1 MTREVGVGGFEGVA
15 PFAVRR
21 VSAEEEEE
29 ALTPDGA
36 GGSVATVGLAIATAV
51 IVPVAVP
58 VGAEGKLVVV
68 DVVVLTL
75 AVVAVFGVE
84 RSSDDVR
91 SLPLPLIDWSSLI
104 STITPCRGRVAVG
117 ASATGSGRG
126 CSCSPPLAL

>member
-1 MTREVGVGGFEGVA
+1 MVRDVDVGGCEEVA
-15 PFAVRR
+15 PFAVRW
-21 VSAEEEEE
+21 EPDEEE
-29 ALTPDGA
+29 ALAPDGVG
-36 GGSVATVGLAIATAV
+36 GGSVATVVLAIAAV

-58 VGAEGKLVVV
+58 VGAEGECVVV
-68 DVVVLTL
+68 VGVVVLTL

-91 SLPLPLIDWSSLI
+91 SLPLIDWSSLI

-126 CSCSPPLAL
+126 CSCSPPFAL